1 MFTGLIEEI
10 GTIKEKVRT
19 GGGYSI
25 TVHASLVTGGL
36 RKGDSVAINGV
47 CQTVVTLTSSS
58 FTVTAVE
65 ETLQKTTLG
74 ALKAGSKVNLERAMP
89 ANGRFGG
96 HFVLGHVDT
105 VGIIEAIKPGAT
117 EVLVTVSFPKEF
129 EKYLIPVGSIAI
141 DGISLTVARLE
152 QNTCTVAIIPHT
164 FENTILRDKRPRDE
178 VNLEFDV
185 IGKYVVRSLSVK
197 EPKGITPEWLAGHGF
212 YD

>member
-10 GTIKEKVRT
+10 GTIKEKIRT

-25 TVHASLVTGGL
+25 TVHASVVTNDL
-36 RKGDSVAINGV
+36 RIGDSVAINGV
-47 CQTVVTLTSSS
+47 CQTVVQVTSAS

-74 ALKAGSKVNLERAMP
+74 GLKSGSKVNLERAMP

-105 VGIIEAIKPGAT
+105 VGRIVAIKTGAT
-117 EVLVTVSFPKEF
+117 EVLVTVSFPSEF

-141 DGISLTVARLE
+141 DGISLTVARLD
-152 QNTCTVAIIPHT
+152 QDQCTVAIIPHT
-164 FENTILRDKRPRDE
+164 FENTILHEKRPRDE

-185 IGKYVVRSLSVK
+185 LGKYVVRNLSHK
-197 EPKGITPEWLAGHGF
+197 EPQRITPEWLAGHGF